1 MNRSNVGIG
10 YTFMTLSYL
19 CLTLRLALLGI
30 NMHRYLA
37 RYLLCLLLV
46 GMGGCIDLDSSDDSI
61 EVVEDPS
68 ASDEAP
74 DNDDDENSD
83 DPVASDSYGKNIL
96 NAQSPLAVNIA
107 PFAAWTPGWV
117 LMDVFPKSQPW
128 ISNLCDSDVWGSGP
142 ALSLDANGWVTSL
155 GSNECADTLIFG
167 SMAGHY
173 PAGTYAVLWEGDGD
187 LSIRWDIE
195 PAVVHTQGTTAQTS
209 NGLNRLTFDISAAQ
223 QTDLGIGI
231 RIASQTDNYIKN
243 IRMIAPGGMCGRSE
257 TELNYFKY
265 CQTDRGGEGSCAVDE
280 SCYDFEDIYWDRFSD
295 TSDDMNNPKPVFHPL
310 YASTYQQYRAIRFM
324 KWLRPEDNLVENWSD
339 RVSVHNQN
347 FTDDER
353 GFAIE
358 YPLAFANL
366 LNADAY
372 LNVPMMATDDYATQ
386 YAQLVNTGL
395 NENLK
400 IYLEYG
406 NEIFNPVTPLPYGYA
421 LDQAE
426 LANSGI
432 PAGDSDLVKI
442 AKYAGRRSG
451 QIFDIW
457 DNQITNASE
466 RLIKVLVGFNP
477 LSDYTLNVLDF
488 ENSAAKANALAING
502 YIGPN
507 RLYVDSVAAFDAMSV
522 DDILQEITLG
532 NVINSEGS
540 LIELNQN
547 YITHAA
553 YASDR
558 NLQLIAY
565 EGGNFMQTT
574 GAGQAVVDKFFTLN
588 RDSRLSDAFV
598 SNFNN
603 FESAGA
609 TTFFYFLNEDFW
621 TEEGAFGARRY
632 QDESREEAVVFDGI
646 MDYIES
652 TVCWWADCERS
663 LLDSP

>member
-1 MNRSNVGIG
+1 MPK
-10 YTFMTLSYL
+10 YL
-19 CLTLRLALLGI
+19 C
-30 NMHRYLA
+30 YC
-37 RYLLCLLLV
+37 LLCFLSLGL
-46 GMGGCIDLDSSDDSI
+46 GACIDLESSDESI
-61 EVVEDPS
+61 EVIEDPN
-68 ASDEAP
+68 ASDEP
-74 DNDDDENSD
+74 NDEDDET
-83 DPVASDSYGKNIL
+83 DPVDDSDLDDNPIADDHYGENTL
-96 NAQSPLAVNIA
+96 NANSPLAVNIA

-128 ISNLCDSDVWGSGP
+128 ISNLCNSDVWQSGP

-155 GSNECADTLIFG
+155 STNQCADTLIFG

-173 PAGTYAVLWEGDGD
+173 PEGQYVVLWEGDGD
-187 LSIRWDIE
+187 LSIRWDIQPE
-195 PAVVHTQGTTAQTS
+195 VAHVQGSEAQMS
-209 NGLNRLTFDISAAQ
+209 NGLNRLTFNITTAQ

-231 RIASQTDNYIKN
+231 RIAGQAENYIKN

-265 CQTDRGGEGSCAVDE
+265 CQTARGGEGSCAQDE
-280 SCYDFEDIYWDRFSD
+280 SCYDFEDIYWDRFTQTAD
-295 TSDDMNNPKPVFHPL
+295 EMNNPKAVFHPL

-324 KWLRPEDNLVENWSD
+324 KWLRPEDNHVENWSD
-339 RVSVHNQN
+339 RVPLHNQN

-372 LNVPMMATDDYATQ
+372 LNVPMMATDDYVTQ
-386 YAQLVNTGL
+386 YAQLVDDGL

-421 LDQAE
+421 LDQANE
-426 LANSGI
+426 AGSGI
-432 PAGDSDLVKI
+432 PNSDSDLIKI
-442 AKYAGRRSG
+442 AKFAGRRSVE
-451 QIFDIW
+451 IFDIW
-457 DNQITNASE
+457 DNQITESSE

-488 ENSAAKANALAING
+488 ENAATHADALAING

-507 RLYVDSVAAFDAMSV
+507 RLYVDNVAAFDAMSV
-522 DDILQEITLG
+522 NDILQEITLG
-532 NVINSEGS
+532 NVVNSEGS
-540 LIELNQN
+540 LVELNQN

-553 YASDR
+553 YAADR

-574 GAGQAVVDKFFTLN
+574 GAGQSVVDKFFTLN

-598 SNFNN
+598 SNFEN
-603 FESAGA
+603 FEAAGA

-621 TEEGAFGARRY
+621 TDEGAFGARRF
-632 QDESREEAVVFDGI
+632 QDESREEAVVFDGL
-646 MDYIES
+646 MNYIES
-652 TVCWWADCERS
+652 TVCWWNNCERT
-663 LLDSP
+663 LPAP

>member
-1 MNRSNVGIG
+1 MTFHLCFSG
-10 YTFMTLSYL
+10 YFK
-19 CLTLRLALLGI
+19 CLVLLGL
-30 NMHRYLA
+30 MMVGLA
-37 RYLLCLLLV
+37 
-46 GMGGCIDLDSSDDSI
+46 GCIDLESSDDSI
-61 EVVEDPS
+61 EVVDDPN
-68 ASDEAP
+68 ASDEET
-74 DNDDDENSD
+74 NDDAPNSEEPNSEDE
-83 DPVASDSYGKNIL
+83 DPVANDSYGKNIL
-96 NAQSPLAVNIA
+96 NAQSPLAINIA

-117 LMDVFPKSQPW
+117 LIDVFPKSQPW
-128 ISNLCDSDVWGSGP
+128 ISNLCNSEVWESGP
-142 ALSLDANGWVTSL
+142 ALSLDSNGWVTSL
-155 GSNECADTLIFG
+155 QANQCADTLVFS
-167 SMAGHY
+167 SMAEHY
-173 PAGTYAVLWEGDGD
+173 PAGTYVVLWEGDGD
-187 LSIRWDIE
+187 LSIRWDVQPE
-195 PAVVHTQGTTAQTS
+195 VAHSQGTQAQSS
-209 NGLNRLTFDISAAQ
+209 NGLNRMTFDISTAQ
-223 QTDLGIGI
+223 QTDLGIGL
-231 RIASQTDNYIKN
+231 RIAGQTSDYIKN
-243 IRMIAPGGMCGRSE
+243 IRVIAPGGMCGRSE
-257 TELNYFKY
+257 TELNYFKF
-265 CQTDRGGEGSCAVDE
+265 CQTSRGGTGSCAVDE
-280 SCYDFEDIYWDRFSD
+280 SCYDFEEIYWDRFTQ
-295 TSDDMNNPKPVFHPL
+295 TSAQMNNPKPVFHPL

-324 KWLRPEDNLVENWSD
+324 KWLRPEDNHVENWSD
-339 RVSVHNQN
+339 RVPMHNQN
-347 FTDDER
+347 FTNDER

-366 LNADAY
+366 INADAY
-372 LNVPMMATDDYATQ
+372 LNVPMMANDDYITQ
-386 YAQLVNTGL
+386 YAQLVNSGL
-395 NENLK
+395 NEHLK
-400 IYLEYG
+400 VYIEYG

-421 LDQAE
+421 LDQAQ

-432 PAGDSDLVKI
+432 PTSDSDLVKI

-457 DNQITNASE
+457 DSEITNSNE

-488 ENSAAKANALAING
+488 ENSAAKADALAING

-540 LIELNQN
+540 LVELNQN

-574 GAGQAVVDKFFTLN
+574 GAAQSVVDKFFTLN

-603 FESAGA
+603 FEEAGA

-621 TEEGAFGARRY
+621 TDEGAFGAMRY
-632 QDESREEAVVFDGI
+632 QDESREEAVVFDGL
-646 MDYIES
+646 MNYIES

-663 LLDSP
+663 LPAP

>member
-1 MNRSNVGIG
+1 MKLHLYFSG
-10 YTFMTLSYL
+10 YLMSLL
-19 CLTLRLALLGI
+19 LLGLI
-30 NMHRYLA
+30 VMGL
-37 RYLLCLLLV
+37 
-46 GMGGCIDLDSSDDSI
+46 GGCIDLESSDESI
-61 EVVEDPS
+61 EVIEDPN
-68 ASDEAP
+68 ASDEP
-74 DNDDDENSD
+74 NDEDDET
-83 DPVASDSYGKNIL
+83 DPVDDSDLDDNPIADDHYGENTL
-96 NAQSPLAVNIA
+96 NANSPLAVNIA

-128 ISNLCDSDVWGSGP
+128 ISNLCNSDVWQSGP
-142 ALSLDANGWVTSL
+142 ALSLDANGWVPSL
-155 GSNECADTLIFG
+155 STNQCADTLIFG

-173 PAGTYAVLWEGDGD
+173 PEGQYVVLWEGDGD
-187 LSIRWDIE
+187 LSIRWDIQPE
-195 PAVVHTQGTTAQTS
+195 VAHVQGSEAQMS
-209 NGLNRLTFDISAAQ
+209 NGLNRLTFNITTAQ

-231 RIASQTDNYIKN
+231 RIAGQAENYIKN

-265 CQTDRGGEGSCAVDE
+265 CQTARGGEGSCALDE
-280 SCYDFEDIYWDRFSD
+280 SCYDFEDIYWDRFTQTAD
-295 TSDDMNNPKPVFHPL
+295 EMNNPKPVFHPL

-324 KWLRPEDNLVENWSD
+324 KWLRPEDNHVENWSD
-339 RVSVHNQN
+339 RVPLHNQN

-372 LNVPMMATDDYATQ
+372 LNVPMMTNDDYVTQ
-386 YAQLVNTGL
+386 YAQLVDNGL

-421 LDQAE
+421 LDQANE
-426 LANSGI
+426 AGSGI
-432 PAGDSDLVKI
+432 PNSDSDLIKI
-442 AKYAGRRSG
+442 AKFAGRRSVE
-451 QIFDIW
+451 IFDIW
-457 DNQITNASE
+457 DNQITESSE

-488 ENSAAKANALAING
+488 ENAATHADALAING

-507 RLYVDSVAAFDAMSV
+507 RLYVDNVAAFDAMSV
-522 DDILQEITLG
+522 NNILQEITLG

-540 LIELNQN
+540 LVELNQN

-553 YASDR
+553 YAADR

-574 GAGQAVVDKFFTLN
+574 GAGQSVVDKFFTLN

-598 SNFNN
+598 SNFEN
-603 FESAGA
+603 FEAAGA

-621 TEEGAFGARRY
+621 TDEGAFGARRY
-632 QDESREEAVVFDGI
+632 QDESREEAVVFDGL
-646 MDYIES
+646 MNYIES
-652 TVCWWADCERS
+652 TVCWWNNCERT
-663 LLDSP
+663 LPAP

>member
-1 MNRSNVGIG
+1 MSK
-10 YTFMTLSYL
+10 YL
-19 CLTLRLALLGI
+19 C
-30 NMHRYLA
+30 YC
-37 RYLLCLLLV
+37 LLCFLSLGL
-46 GMGGCIDLDSSDDSI
+46 GACIDLESSDESI
-61 EVVEDPS
+61 EVIEDPN
-68 ASDEAP
+68 ASDEP
-74 DNDDDENSD
+74 NDEDDET
-83 DPVASDSYGKNIL
+83 DPVDDSDLDDSPIADDHYGENTL
-96 NAQSPLAVNIA
+96 NANSPLAVNIA

-128 ISNLCDSDVWGSGP
+128 ISNLCNSDVWQSGP

-155 GSNECADTLIFG
+155 SANQCADTLIFG

-173 PAGTYAVLWEGDGD
+173 PEGQYVVLWEGDGD
-187 LSIRWDIE
+187 LSIRWDIQPE
-195 PAVVHTQGTTAQTS
+195 VAHVQGSEAQMS
-209 NGLNRLTFDISAAQ
+209 NGLNRLTFNITTAQ

-231 RIASQTDNYIKN
+231 RIAGQAENYIKN

-265 CQTDRGGEGSCAVDE
+265 CQTARGGEGSCAQDE
-280 SCYDFEDIYWDRFSD
+280 SCYDFEDIYWDRFTQTAD
-295 TSDDMNNPKPVFHPL
+295 EMNNPKAVFHPL

-324 KWLRPEDNLVENWSD
+324 KWLRPEDNHVENWSD
-339 RVSVHNQN
+339 RVPLHNQN

-372 LNVPMMATDDYATQ
+372 LNVPMMTTDDYVTQ
-386 YAQLVNTGL
+386 YAQLVDDGL

-421 LDQAE
+421 LDQANE
-426 LANSGI
+426 AGSGI
-432 PAGDSDLVKI
+432 PNSDSDLIKI
-442 AKYAGRRSG
+442 AKFAGRRSVE
-451 QIFDIW
+451 IFDIW
-457 DNQITNASE
+457 DNQITESSE

-488 ENSAAKANALAING
+488 ENAATHADALAING

-507 RLYVDSVAAFDAMSV
+507 RLYVDNVAAFDAMSV
-522 DDILQEITLG
+522 NDILQEITLG

-540 LIELNQN
+540 LVELNQN

-553 YASDR
+553 YAADR

-574 GAGQAVVDKFFTLN
+574 GAGQSVVDKFFTLN

-598 SNFNN
+598 SNFEN
-603 FESAGA
+603 FEAAGA

-621 TEEGAFGARRY
+621 TDEGAFGARRY
-632 QDESREEAVVFDGI
+632 QDESREEAVVFDGL
-646 MDYIES
+646 MNYIES
-652 TVCWWADCERS
+652 TVCWWNNCERT
-663 LLDSP
+663 LPAP

>member
-1 MNRSNVGIG
+1 MSK
-10 YTFMTLSYL
+10 YL
-19 CLTLRLALLGI
+19 C
-30 NMHRYLA
+30 YC
-37 RYLLCLLLV
+37 LLCFLSLGL
-46 GMGGCIDLDSSDDSI
+46 GACIDLESSDESI
-61 EVVEDPS
+61 EVIEDPN
-68 ASDEAP
+68 ASDEP
-74 DNDDDENSD
+74 NDEDDET
-83 DPVASDSYGKNIL
+83 DPVDDSDLDDSPIADDHYGENTL
-96 NAQSPLAVNIA
+96 NANSPLAVNIA

-128 ISNLCDSDVWGSGP
+128 ISNLCNSDVWQSGP

-155 GSNECADTLIFG
+155 STNQCADTLIFG

-173 PAGTYAVLWEGDGD
+173 PEGQYVVLWEGDGD
-187 LSIRWDIE
+187 LSIRWDIQPE
-195 PAVVHTQGTTAQTS
+195 VAHVQGSEAQMS
-209 NGLNRLTFDISAAQ
+209 NGLNRLTFNITTAQ

-231 RIASQTDNYIKN
+231 RIAGQAENYIKN

-265 CQTDRGGEGSCAVDE
+265 CQTARGGEGSCAQDE
-280 SCYDFEDIYWDRFSD
+280 SCYDFEDIYWDRFTQTAD
-295 TSDDMNNPKPVFHPL
+295 EMNNPKAVFHPL

-324 KWLRPEDNLVENWSD
+324 KWLRPEDNHVENWSD
-339 RVSVHNQN
+339 RVPLHNQN

-372 LNVPMMATDDYATQ
+372 LNVPMMTTDDYVTQ
-386 YAQLVNTGL
+386 YAQLVDDGL

-421 LDQAE
+421 LDQANE
-426 LANSGI
+426 AGSGI
-432 PAGDSDLVKI
+432 PNSDSDLIKI
-442 AKYAGRRSG
+442 AKFAGRRSVE
-451 QIFDIW
+451 IFDIW
-457 DNQITNASE
+457 DNQITESSE

-488 ENSAAKANALAING
+488 ENAATHADALAING

-507 RLYVDSVAAFDAMSV
+507 RLYVDNVAAFDAMSV
-522 DDILQEITLG
+522 NDILQEITLG

-540 LIELNQN
+540 LVELNQN

-553 YASDR
+553 YAADR

-574 GAGQAVVDKFFTLN
+574 GAGQSVVDKFFTLN

-598 SNFNN
+598 SNFEN
-603 FESAGA
+603 FEAAGA

-621 TEEGAFGARRY
+621 TDEGAFGARRY
-632 QDESREEAVVFDGI
+632 QDESREEAVVFDGL
-646 MDYIES
+646 MNYIES
-652 TVCWWADCERS
+652 TVCWWNNCERT
-663 LLDSP
+663 LPAP